1 MKFLGCKQVWAFVG
15 GVAASGLI
23 AGLAQAKCVRGALV
37 SATAKAM
44 IVKDNV
50 AGAVQSIKDEAEDVT
65 ADAREEAKL
74 ISLQAE
80 KEAEIEKRVRAEV
93 EQEMAKEKKTRA
105 KTK

>member
-93 EQEMAKEKKTRA
+93 EKEMAKEKKTRA

>member
-1 MKFLGCKQVWAFVG
+1 MKFLGCRQVWAFVG

-93 EQEMAKEKKTRA
+93 EKEMAKEKKTRA